1 MASTRAELAAIDIGT
16 TKVTVAVG
24 SMGDNGKPRLIGIGT
39 HPCKGMRKG
48 VLVNLEAAQKSLK
61 AAVLEAEAMSETE
74 IDTAFVSVAGAHI
87 RSFNSRGSI
96 AVKGRDGEVSEEDME
111 RVLEAARA
119 VSLPQDREILHVLPQ
134 EYVVDGQPGID
145 QPLGMTARRI
155 MASVHLVTGA
165 ATTVQNV
172 ITCINRT
179 GIEVAEVVLGQL
191 ASAESVLTDDE
202 RQLGCLLI
210 DIGGGTTDVAVF
222 EKKAIWHTSVLP
234 AGGDN
239 FTNDIAVG
247 LRTPIPDAERIKLRY
262 GCATADLVDGEES
275 LDVPSVGGRAGR
287 VLSRRVLC
295 EILEPRA
302 EEIFTLVA
310 DDVKRSG
317 FDQALRAGVILTGGG
332 SLLDGLSSIAEKALD
347 LPVRRGVPEQVE
359 GLVHVSGNPASAT
372 VAGLLSY
379 GARCGRGQRG
389 PRMAVNVIHDV
400 SRRVRDWLGV
410 HF

>member
-1 MASTRAELAAIDIGT
+1 M
-16 TKVTVAVG
+16 
-24 SMGDNGKPRLIGIGT
+24 
-39 HPCKGMRKG
+39 
-48 VLVNLEAAQKSLK
+48 
-61 AAVLEAEAMSETE
+61 
-74 IDTAFVSVAGAHI
+74 
-87 RSFNSRGSI
+87 
-96 AVKGRDGEVSEEDME
+96 
-111 RVLEAARA
+111 
-119 VSLPQDREILHVLPQ
+119 
-134 EYVVDGQPGID
+134 
-145 QPLGMTARRI
+145 
-155 MASVHLVTGA
+155 
-165 ATTVQNV
+165 
-172 ITCINRT
+172 
-179 GIEVAEVVLGQL
+179 
-191 ASAESVLTDDE
+191 
-202 RQLGCLLI
+202 
-210 DIGGGTTDVAVF
+210 AVF

-262 GCATADLVDGEES
+262 GCAAADLVDGEES
-275 LDVPSVGGRAGR
+275 LEVPSVGGRAGR

-317 FDQALRAGVILTGGG
+317 FDQALRAGAVLTGGG

-359 GLVHVSGNPASAT
+359 GLVNVSGNPASAT

-379 GARCGRGQRG
+379 GARNGRSQRG
-389 PRMAVNVIHDV
+389 PRMAANVIHDV

>member
-1 MASTRAELAAIDIGT
+1 MASARAELAAIDIGT

-24 SMGDNGKPRLIGIGT
+24 SIDDNGKPRIIGIGT

-48 VLVNLEAAQKSLK
+48 ILVNLEAAQKSLK

-96 AVKGRDGEVSEEDME
+96 TVKGRDGEISAEDIE

-145 QPLGMTARRI
+145 QPLGMSARRL

-210 DIGGGTTDVAVF
+210 DIGGGTTDVAVV
-222 EKKAIWHTSVLP
+222 EKKVIWHTSVLP

-262 GCATADLVDGEES
+262 GCASAHLVDGEES
-275 LDVPSVGGRAGR
+275 LDVPSVGGRPGR

-317 FDQALRAGVILTGGG
+317 FDHALRAGVILTGGG
-332 SLLDGLSSIAEKALD
+332 SLLEGLSCIAEKALD

-359 GLVHVSGNPASAT
+359 GLVNVSGNPASAT

-379 GARCGRGQRG
+379 GARCRPSQRG
-389 PRMAVNVIHDV
+389 PRMAANVIHDV

-410 HF
+410 RF

>member
-1 MASTRAELAAIDIGT
+1 MASARTQLAAIDIGT

-24 SMGDNGKPRLIGIGT
+24 STGEDGNLRLTGIGT

-48 VLVNLEAAQKSLK
+48 VLVNLESAHTSLK
-61 AAVLEAEAMSETE
+61 AAVQEAEAMAGTE
-74 IDTAFVSVAGAHI
+74 INTAFVSVAGAHI
-87 RSFNSRGSI
+87 RSFNSRGS
-96 AVKGRDGEVSEEDME
+96 VSVQGRDEEISEDDVEK
-111 RVLEAARA
+111 VLEAARA

-134 EYVVDGQPGID
+134 EYVVDGQGGID
-145 QPLGMTARRI
+145 QPMGMSAKRL

-172 ITCINRT
+172 VTCINRT
-179 GIEVAEVVLGQL
+179 GIEVADVVLGQL
-191 ASAESVLTDDE
+191 ASAESVLTEDE
-202 RQLGCLLI
+202 RLLGCLLI
-210 DIGGGTTDVAVF
+210 DVGGGTTDVAVF

-262 GCATADLVDGEES
+262 GCACAGQVDGDES
-275 LDVPSVGGRAGR
+275 LEVPSVGGRPGR

-317 FDQALRAGVILTGGG
+317 YDKVLRAGVVLTGGG
-332 SLLDGLSSIAEKALD
+332 SLLEGLTSIAEKALD

-359 GLVHVSGNPASAT
+359 GLVEVSGNPAFAT

-379 GARCGRGQRG
+379 GARCGRRRRR
-389 PRMAVNVIHDV
+389 PHLTASVLHDV